1 MALIGDAVVRLGID
15 AADMDSGAAQGISSL
30 QQVESAANRTAG
42 AVGQAGDKTSKSL
55 EGVGNASKKLS
66 GSVRPA
72 ASAIGLLVG
81 ELGAIGPI
89 GNLAGNVM
97 LGLSA
102 GISKFTLA
110 MAAATIGIV
119 AMASA
124 IRNVKAEKEAFNR
137 AVRSNDLEFFR
148 TEVERLQQ
156 TLSDRAGAG
165 IFMRGAMAIGDLLS
179 GQSILNSKTNE
190 QLEVYQERLT
200 AIRADRVKDVTDQF
214 KRQTEI
220 LGAGDN
226 QVAKFLIEGR
236 QATEDLI
243 KKFGDL
249 GASSQQIQTAASA
262 VRELTAAQI
271 SGAQLEF
278 AKGLREQN
286 DQLGIQRIALVSGTE
301 AAIAQS
307 AALLRV
313 KASEVG
319 LTDAIKKEI
328 AVLAERQ
335 LALAQANVVDALE
348 KQSRALEVQFVTM
361 TQGARAGRELA
372 LQYQLQDTG
381 LKSLTPAIEA
391 AAEKQRQWNERID
404 SAAVHLRNMQQE
416 IERTRPLIDDLA
428 EARPPTRSELD
439 QVRVDQIKGAETA
452 AQTMLQLERQMT
464 LDVMN
469 EADKRVAAIKIELA
483 DRLKVIEAWRSTM
496 IAANQDVEQVNAR
509 AAELTALAWE
519 SAGEKMKKSAEDTS
533 QLMQHVFERV
543 FDSVADALGEFLDKG
558 FTSLEDFAENI
569 RKTLNKVFADILTK
583 AIKDQIFGVGGEG
596 GGLLDILLGK
606 TKKEAPKLPGVD
618 LDVSDAAAQ
627 VGLGKVADLTP
638 AAIQALST
646 TGVATIETAGATATA
661 AIETASAAAT
671 GAIETISATSMA
683 GLETESATAIAGI
696 QAVEAAAIA
705 AIQAAAAGG
714 GSAGGLSGLFD
725 IFDSSSGESGIGDLV
740 EGMGYQHGGHL
751 MAAEPAIV
759 GEAGPELFVPDM
771 AGRVVPN
778 DQRMGGRGVVFGPG
792 SVIIQAND
800 PGSFRRSQGHIV
812 ATLAT
817 ATQRALSRGY

>member
-1 MALIGDAVVRLGID
+1 MALIGDAIVRLGMD
-15 AADMDSGAAQGISSL
+15 VADMDSGAEEAVSSL
-30 QQVESAANRTAG
+30 EQVEGAANRTKQSVDG
-42 AVGQAGDKTSKSL
+42 A
-55 EGVGNASKKLS
+55 GNANKKLG
-66 GSVRPA
+66 GSARPA
-72 ASAIGLLVG
+72 AAAIGLLAS
-81 ELGAIGPI
+81 ELGAIGPV

-97 LGLSA
+97 LGLAQGVST
-102 GISKFTLA
+102 FTVA

-124 IRNVKAEKEAFNR
+124 IRNAKAEKEAFDR

-165 IFMRGAMAIGDLLS
+165 IFQRGLMTIGDLLS

-226 QVAKFLIEGR
+226 AVAKFLIEGR
-236 QATEDLI
+236 HATEDLI
-243 KKFGDL
+243 KKFSDL

-271 SGAQLEF
+271 SGAQVQF

-286 DQLGIQRIALVSGTE
+286 DQLRIQTIALVSGTE

-307 AALLRV
+307 AAVLRV
-313 KASEVG
+313 RASEVG

-328 AVLAERQ
+328 AVLQERQ

-361 TQGARAGRELA
+361 TQGAKAGRELA
-372 LQYQLQDTG
+372 LQYQLQDSG
-381 LKSLTPAIEA
+381 LKSLTPGIEA
-391 AAEKQRQWNERID
+391 AAEKQREWNEKID
-404 SAAVHLRNMQQE
+404 SAAIHLRNMQVE

-428 EARPPTRSELD
+428 ESRAPSRSELD
-439 QVRVDQIKGAETA
+439 QVRVDQIKAAETA
-452 AQTMLQLERQMT
+452 AQTMLGLERQMT
-464 LDVMN
+464 LDVMK
-469 EADKRVAAIKIELA
+469 EADKRVGAIKIELA
-483 DRLKVIEAWRSTM
+483 DRLNVIEAWRSTM

-509 AAELTALAWE
+509 AAELTALAWQ
-519 SAGEKMKKSAEDTS
+519 SAGEKMKQSAEDTS
-533 QLMQHVFERV
+533 ELMQHVFERV
-543 FDSVADALGEFLDKG
+543 FDHVADALGEFLDKG

-569 RKTLNKVFADILTK
+569 RKTLNKLFGDILTK
-583 AIKDQIFGVGGEG
+583 ALKDQLFGVGGAG
-596 GGLLDILLGK
+596 GGLLDQLLGK
-606 TKKEAPKLPGVD
+606 TQKATPAIPGVS
-618 LDVSDAAAQ
+618 LDASQAAAQ

-646 TGVATIETAGATATA
+646 TGVATIETAGATAT
-661 AIETASAAAT
+661 S
-671 GAIETISATSMA
+671 AIETISATSMT
-683 GLETESATAIAGI
+683 GLQTESATAIAGI
-696 QAVEAAAIA
+696 QAVEATAIA

-714 GSAGGLSGLFD
+714 GSAGGLGGLFD
-725 IFDSSSGESGIGDLV
+725 SFDLSGGGGGIDDLV
-740 EGMGYQHGGHL
+740 EGMGFQHGGHL
-751 MAAEPAIV
+751 MASQPAIV

-778 DQRMGGRGVVFGPG
+778 DQRMAGRGVVFGPG

-800 PGSFRRSQGHIV
+800 PGSFRRSQGHVV